1 MLRALFTK
9 TGDAVWISHLDLMRV
24 LQRAFRRGGM
34 MLKHSQGFTPHPHL
48 SIAMPLSVGVASDY
62 ELMDFDLAEK
72 DTTPIDA
79 ICEKLNAS
87 LPSGV
92 RVLSCYENGRKLK
105 ELQYLK
111 AELTLEYDNGVPEG
125 LPQRLQELYERT
137 SLPVEKH
144 GKNGPTETDIA
155 PMIRD
160 VNAAQSDANTVLLT
174 CTVSAQNPTLN
185 PLLLVEAIRRYLPED
200 LPDFFKCRRLC
211 LYDAQMEIFR

>member
-1 MLRALFTK
+1 MIRALFTK

-62 ELMDFDLAEK
+62 ELMDFDLAEE
-72 DTTPIDA
+72 DLTPIDA

-111 AELTLEYDNGVPEG
+111 AELTLEYDNGVPDSVTE
-125 LPQRLQELYERT
+125 RLQKLYERT
-137 SLPVEKH
+137 ELPVEKH

-155 PMIRD
+155 PMLREVI
-160 VNAAQSDANTVLLT
+160 AAQSDANTILLT

-185 PLLLVEAIRRYLPED
+185 PLLLIEAIRRYLPED

>member
-1 MLRALFTK
+1 MLRALFCK

-62 ELMDFDLAEK
+62 ELMDFDLAED

-79 ICEKLNAS
+79 ICERLNAS
-87 LPSGV
+87 LPDGV

-111 AELTLEYDNGVPEG
+111 ACLILEYDSGVPDG
-125 LPQRLQELYERT
+125 LPQNLQSLFERPA
-137 SLPVEKH
+137 LQVEKR
-144 GKNGPTETDIA
+144 GKNGSTETDIA

-160 VNAAQSDANTVLLT
+160 IAVSLQDANTVLLT
-174 CTVSAQNPTLN
+174 CNVSAQNPTLN
-185 PLLLVEAIRRYLPED
+185 PLLLVEAIRRYLPD
-200 LPDFFKCRRLC
+200 DVPDFFKCRRLC
-211 LYDAQMEIFR
+211 LYDAQMEIFH

>member
-1 MLRALFTK
+1 MIRALFTK

-62 ELMDFDLAEK
+62 ELMDFDLAEE

-125 LPQRLQELYERT
+125 VTERLQKLYERT
-137 SLPVEKH
+137 ELPVEKH
-144 GKNGPTETDIA
+144 GKNGLTETDIA
-155 PMIRD
+155 PMLREVI
-160 VNAAQSDANTVLLT
+160 AAQSDANTVLLT

-200 LPDFFKCRRLC
+200 MPDFFKCRRLC

>member
-1 MLRALFTK
+1 MIRAQFTK

-48 SIAMPLSVGVASDY
+48 SIAMPLSVGVASEY
-62 ELMDFDLAEK
+62 ELMDFDLAEE
-72 DTTPIDA
+72 DTTPADA

-87 LPSGV
+87 LPDGV

-111 AELTLEYDNGVPEG
+111 AELTLEYDNGTPDG
-125 LPQRLQELYERT
+125 LKERLQNLFARP
-137 SLPVEKH
+137 SIPVEKH
-144 GKNGPTETDIA
+144 SKNGVTETDIA
-155 PMIRD
+155 PMLRA
-160 VNAAQSDANTVLLT
+160 VTVTQQDADTVLLT

-185 PLLLVEAIRRYLPED
+185 PLLLIEAIRRYLPED